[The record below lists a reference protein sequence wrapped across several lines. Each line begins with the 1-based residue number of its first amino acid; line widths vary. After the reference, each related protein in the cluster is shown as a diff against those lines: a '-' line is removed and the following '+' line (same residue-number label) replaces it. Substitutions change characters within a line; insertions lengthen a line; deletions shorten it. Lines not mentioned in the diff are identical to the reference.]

1 MNKIT
6 TLVILLHCITFSYS
20 QSERINEVVDKGG
33 YDYIPSLYLTDSTV
47 GIVHSFRLLEE
58 KIGIKSF
65 QIFWS
70 SFCTDGRYYLTVTP
84 EQIYLT
90 DGHENPNSSH
100 LYWILNIDSLIYLQ
114 IFEGFQKEHKQYYYF
129 DESYNEEMLINED
142 YTNCEHLLEKQID
155 KFFTYMNTFITNDK
169 QKLDKTKRI
178 IPKTIIFYGRNKE
191 EIEKWLPISLNN
203 KR

>member
-1 MNKIT
+1 MQKII
-6 TLVILLHCITFSYS
+6 TLVILLYCVTFSYS
-20 QSERINEVVDKGG
+20 QSERIKEIIDRGR
-33 YDYIPSLYLTDSTV
+33 YDYIPPLYLTDSTV
-47 GIVHSFRLLEE
+47 GIVHSGRLLEE
-58 KIGIKSF
+58 TSGIKSF
-65 QIFWS
+65 QIFWN
-70 SFCTDGRYYLTVTP
+70 SFCTDGRYNLTVTP

-114 IFEGFQKEHKQYYYF
+114 ILAGFQKESKQYYYF

-142 YTNCEHLLEKQID
+142 YTNCEYLLEKQID

-178 IPKTIIFYGRNKE
+178 ILKTTIYYGYSKEQIENWLSSIIYNK
-191 EIEKWLPISLNN
+191 
-203 KR
+203 